1 VGASA
6 GRGREWWD
14 LNVQDRGGQM
24 ETGKGWRE
32 EDQSQ
37 AYFSSSGPT
46 VSWDLRR
53 KCIRSWPFLPVVP
66 NLQTEP
72 TNHIIHTS

>member
-1 VGASA
+1 
-6 GRGREWWD
+6 
-14 LNVQDRGGQM
+14 M

-46 VSWDLRR
+46 SLSWDLRR
-53 KCIRSWPFLPVVP
+53 KCIISWPFLPVVP
-66 NLQTEP
+66 NLQSEP
-72 TNHIIHTS
+72 TNHIIHIS